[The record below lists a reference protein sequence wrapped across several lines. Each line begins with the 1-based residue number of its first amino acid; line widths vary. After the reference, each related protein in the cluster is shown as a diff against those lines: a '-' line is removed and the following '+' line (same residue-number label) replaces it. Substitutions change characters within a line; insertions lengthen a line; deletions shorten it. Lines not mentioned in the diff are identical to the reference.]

1 MHMKSAS
8 ILRKALVCALMAATS
23 LSPVLAPLPAMAA
36 STTGTTTPIQHV
48 VVLFQENVSFDHYFG
63 TYPNAANNSGET
75 TYTGVAAP
83 AFTPKNNTP
92 TVNGLTPALLT
103 QNPNKDTNGNIAN
116 PFRFLPSQAYTCSM
130 NHSYGPEQ
138 AAADKGLMDQ
148 YPQNNNNRGNGCDP
162 AGSTV
167 MGYYDGNLVTAYW
180 AYAQHYALSDNSYGT
195 NFGPSSPGAI
205 NLVSGNT
212 YGGQLPLG
220 TSSGSAFD
228 PGNTTSETDV
238 SLLNDLDAY
247 LDDCGGDKGG
257 TVHTATLQMTGKNV
271 GDLLNAKNVTWG
283 WFQGGFAP
291 TTAATFDGQGNMLT
305 PAVCAASHTGHQVVV
320 NGTTYTVPEP
330 TINHTG
336 EIHTAVTDYSSHH
349 APFMYYPNT
358 RNPHHLRPTSVAAIG
373 TTDQANHN
381 YDTSD
386 FFASL
391 ANGTLPAVS
400 FIKAPAYQ
408 DGHPGNSDP
417 LVEQAWIASAINAIQ
432 QSSSWA
438 STAIIIA
445 YDDSDG
451 WYDHAV
457 PSNVRQSTI
466 AGQDALTG
474 SGACGPTATGGVQGR
489 CGFGPRLPMI
499 VVSPYAKTNY
509 VDHTLTDQSSIIAFV
524 EKNWNLGFIDGPTAP
539 TYGSGST
546 DRYAGAIDG
555 MFDFVDAPN
564 TRQLQLDP
572 VKGTIVG
579 KAW

>member
-1 MHMKSAS
+1 MKSTK
-8 ILRKALVCALMAATS
+8 IMRTALACTLMAATS
-23 LSPVLAPLPAMAA
+23 LTTILAPLQAFAA
-36 STTGTTTPIQHV
+36 SSTGTVTPIQHV

-63 TYPNAANNSGET
+63 TYPNAANNAGET
-75 TYTGVAAP
+75 SYAGVAAP
-83 AFTPKNNTP
+83 AFTPKTNTP

-103 QNPNKDTNGNIAN
+103 QNPNKDTSGNQAN

-148 YPQNNNNRGNGCDP
+148 YPQNNAGRGNGCDP

-180 AYAQHYALSDNSYGT
+180 NYAQHYALSDNNYGT

-205 NLVSGNT
+205 NLIAGNT

-228 PGNTTSETDV
+228 PTGTTTETDV

-257 TVHTATLQMTGKNV
+257 SVHTATLQMTGKNI
-271 GDLLNAKNVTWG
+271 GDLLNAQNVTWG

-291 TTAATFDGQGNMLT
+291 TTAATFDGQGNVVT

-320 NGTTYTVPEP
+320 SGTTYTVPEP

-349 APFMYYPNT
+349 APFMYYAST

-438 STAIIIA
+438 STAIVIA

-474 SGACGPTATGGVQGR
+474 SGACGPAATGGVQGR

-524 EKNWNLGFIDGPTAP
+524 EKNWGLGFIDGPTPP

-579 KAW
+579 RAW

>member
-1 MHMKSAS
+1 MAS
-8 ILRKALVCALMAATS
+8 TLMAATS
-23 LSPVLAPLPAMAA
+23 LSTTLVPMSALAA
-36 STTGTTTPIQHV
+36 TTGTATPIQHV

-63 TYPNAANNSGET
+63 TYPKAANNGGET
-75 TYTGVAAP
+75 TFAGVAAP
-83 AFTPKNNTP
+83 SFTAKTNTP
-92 TVNGLTPALLT
+92 DVAGLTPALLT
-103 QNPNKDTNGNIAN
+103 HNPNKDTSGNAAN
-116 PFRFLPSQAYTCSM
+116 PFRFLPSQAFTCSM
-130 NHSYGPEQ
+130 NHAYTGEE

-148 YPQNNNNRGNGCDP
+148 YPQNNANRGNGCDP

-180 AYAQHYALSDNSYGT
+180 TYAQHYTLSDNSYGT
-195 NFGPSSPGAI
+195 NFGPSTPGAL
-205 NLVSGNT
+205 NLISGNT
-212 YGGQLPLG
+212 YGGQLPIA
-220 TSSGSAFD
+220 TSSGNAYD
-228 PGNTTSETDV
+228 PGNTTGEQDV

-257 TVHTATLQMTGKNV
+257 TAHAATLQMNGPNI
-271 GDLLNAKNVTWG
+271 GDLMNAKGVTWG

-291 TTAATFDGQGNMLT
+291 TQAATFDGNGNMLT
-305 PAVCAASHTGHQVVV
+305 PAVCGATHTGHQVTV
-320 NGTTYTVPEP
+320 NGTTYTVPNP
-330 TINHTG
+330 TINFTG
-336 EIHTAVTDYSSHH
+336 DIHTNVADYSSHH

-386 FFASL
+386 FFAAL
-391 ANGTLPAVS
+391 ANGNLPAVS

-417 LVEQAWIASAINAIQ
+417 LTEQAWIVSTINAIQ
-432 QSSSWA
+432 QSSAWGT
-438 STAIIIA
+438 TAIIIA

-451 WYDHAV
+451 WYDHAM
-457 PSNVRQSTI
+457 PTNVRQSTI
-466 AGQDALTG
+466 SADALTG
-474 SGACGPTATGGVQGR
+474 TAACGTAPTGGVQGR

-499 VVSPYAKTNY
+499 LVSPYAKTNF

-546 DRYAGAIDG
+546 DRYAGALDG

-572 VKGTIVG
+572 IKGTIVG